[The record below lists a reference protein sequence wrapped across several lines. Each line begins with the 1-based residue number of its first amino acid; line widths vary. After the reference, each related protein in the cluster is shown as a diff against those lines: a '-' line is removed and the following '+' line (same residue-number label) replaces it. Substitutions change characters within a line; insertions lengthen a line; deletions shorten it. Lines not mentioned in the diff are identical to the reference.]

1 MDHNLMEAL
10 FSDILNTDGVYG
22 VVLLTSEGRVM
33 FESINRNQTSI
44 PGGYNQWP
52 KLLPALDKI
61 READI
66 VYAAG
71 RLYVRHTEMGFLVVV
86 MAPVASIAMIKL
98 NCDILL
104 PQLKELKSGKKR
116 KGLFRR

>member
-1 MDHNLMEAL
+1 MEAL
-10 FSDILNTDGVYG
+10 FSDILNTEGVYG
-22 VVLLTSEGRVM
+22 VVLLTAEGRVA
-33 FESINRNQTSI
+33 FEKINRNQAGI
-44 PGGYNQWP
+44 PSGYNQWP
-52 KLLPALDKI
+52 KLLPALERV

-71 RLYVRHTEMGFLVVV
+71 RLYVRLTDLGFLLVV
-86 MAPVASIAMIKL
+86 MGPVVSIAMIKL

-104 PQLKELKSGKKR
+104 PQLKELKAGKKR